1 MTTPYLTILAGEL
14 RRKKAANPRYSLHAF
29 SRDTGIAATRL
40 SQILRGRQG
49 LSAQSARKVAE
60 RLKLSPR
67 QAQAFTLS
75 VEAQHSRS
83 RVEREKARQQASALQ
98 AAHREI
104 ETMPAT
110 ELEAL
115 SAWAYLAVLEGFHI
129 AKLPKSVEGFSRFF
143 GMDEKTTRQVL
154 ELLVRQGR
162 ILRRGNHYRLRLT
175 RLGTTQD
182 VPSFPLRNFAR
193 EMLQRAITSLESQQ
207 VEERDISTLT
217 FAFPKKLLPEAK
229 QRLIAFRR
237 EFNAWA
243 EHQITLAENPPD
255 QVLCLT
261 LALFRLGPSSTGA
274 DS

>member
-1 MTTPYLTILAGEL
+1 MTAPYLTILAGEL
-14 RRKKAANPRYSLHAF
+14 RKKKAANPRYSLHAF

-49 LSAQSARKVAE
+49 LSARSARQVAE
-60 RLKLSPR
+60 RLKLAPR

-75 VEAQHSRS
+75 VEAHHSRS
-83 RVEREKARQQASALQ
+83 RVEREKAKLKASALQ
-98 AAHREI
+98 AAHREV
-104 ETMPAT
+104 ETMPAS

-115 SAWAYLAVLEGFHI
+115 SAWAYLAILEGFHL
-129 AKLPKSVEGFSRFF
+129 AELPKTVEGFSRFF
-143 GMDEKTTRQVL
+143 GLDQQATRHVL
-154 ELLVRQGR
+154 ELLVQQGR
-162 ILRRGNHYRLRLT
+162 VVRRGSNYRLRLT

-182 VPSFPLRNFAR
+182 VPSPLLRNFAQQ
-193 EMLQRAITSLESQQ
+193 MLEHAIASLESQQ
-207 VEERDISTLT
+207 VDERDISTLT

-243 EHQITLAENPPD
+243 EHQITLPQSPPD

-261 LALFRLGPSSTGA
+261 LALFRLGPQSTGA